1 MVCRG
6 ADSVRNVVCFVGIAG
21 CLCGPTGHCQHI
33 AALRHPKLDR
43 NESVTDDTVRL
54 SLVLV
59 FAPARMDLTA
69 LLLLTMGINWE
80 IQGWSEK
87 GSAPLHD

>member
-1 MVCRG
+1 MGCRG
-6 ADSVRNVVCFVGIAG
+6 ADSGRNIVYFVGIVG
-21 CLCGPTGHCQHI
+21 CLRGPTGHCQHI
-33 AALRHPKLDR
+33 AALIHPKLDR

-59 FAPARMDLTA
+59 FAPARIVSTA
-69 LLLLTMGINWE
+69 LLLLKMGINWE
-80 IQGWSEK
+80 MQGWSEK